1 MKTFQIA
8 TLLAGASLSA
18 ASDDDMGPA
27 PVGAASNAPVYV
39 IKGISKVRM
48 PHRRVRGAHARADQA
63 IEAAAR
69 PRALRKAVG

>member
-18 ASDDDMGPA
+18 ASDD
-27 PVGAASNAPVYV
+27 NAPVYV